1 MTGWVSDTPS
11 IYRDQDVPWFIG
23 SRFLTTCAMQIQ
35 SVAIGWQVY
44 DMVHTPLALGLVGL
58 CQFAPMFLLT
68 LPAGDITDRHDQRVV
83 YTWAARVLSLCSLIF
98 VGLSLAKVHVAW
110 PFYAVLVLFGAA
122 RGFSAPSGSSLLPFL
137 LPPEK
142 LPRAMAFSSSAFTA
156 AVIAGPAL
164 GGFLYAMGH
173 PAIVYGLC
181 FALFQVGA
189 FIVSHLQG
197 RRFTPEQSIAT
208 RYERVA
214 EGVRFVQHRPVILGA
229 ISLDLFAVLLGGA
242 TALLPVYARD
252 ILQVGPMGLGF
263 LRAAPAV
270 GAFTMAFALGRRPLQ
285 RHVGATMFGAV
296 AMFGA
301 ATIGFGLSAWFP
313 LSLLCLFLLG
323 ATDMVSVNIRGTLIQ
338 LATPDAMRGRVAAVS
353 TLFIGASNEL
363 GEFES
368 GTTAAWFGTVPAVV
382 VGGIGTLLVVALWI
396 KLFPTL
402 KRVDKFSDVHA

>member
-1 MTGWVSDTPS
+1 MTAGVSDTPS
-11 IYRDQDVPWFIG
+11 IYRDRDVHWFVG

-68 LPAGDITDRHDQRVV
+68 LPAGDITDRHDQRFV

-98 VGLSLAKVHVAW
+98 VALSLFKVHQAW
-110 PFYAVLVLFGAA
+110 AFYAVLVLFGAG

-137 LPPEK
+137 VPPEK
-142 LPRAMAFSSSAFTA
+142 LPKAMAFSSSAFTA

-181 FALFQVGA
+181 FVLFQAGA

-197 RRFTPEQSIAT
+197 RRFKPEQSVAT
-208 RYERVA
+208 RFERVA
-214 EGVRFVQHRPVILGA
+214 EGVRFVKHRPVILGA

-270 GAFTMAFALGRRPLQ
+270 GAFTMAFVLGRRPLK
-285 RHVGATMFGAV
+285 RHVGATMFAVV

-301 ATIGFGLSAWFP
+301 ATIGFGLSTWFP
-313 LSLLCLFLLG
+313 LSLFCLFLLG
-323 ATDMVSVNIRGTLIQ
+323 ATDMVSVNIRSTLIQ
-338 LATPDAMRGRVAAVS
+338 LSTPDAMRGRVSAVS
-353 TLFIGASNEL
+353 MLFIGASNEL

-368 GTTAAWFGTVPAVV
+368 GTTAALFGTVPAVV
-382 VGGIGTLLVVALWI
+382 IGGIGTLAVVMIWM

-402 KRVDKFSDVHA
+402 KRVDKFGDVHA